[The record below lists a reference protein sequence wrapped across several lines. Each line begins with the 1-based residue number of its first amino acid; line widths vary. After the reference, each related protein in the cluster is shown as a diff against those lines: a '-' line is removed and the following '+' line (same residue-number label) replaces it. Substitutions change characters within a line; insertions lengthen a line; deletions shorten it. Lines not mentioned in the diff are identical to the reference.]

1 MLDSNSIADDIKR
14 QYKAGNMVT
23 RLIIVNVAAFLVFLL
38 LYIAILIVSGG
49 KTGFFAVYEFFVAP
63 YNLKELLFKPWTL
76 LSYMFMHG
84 FTDRGPDFWHLLFNM
99 LWLFIFGRTFV
110 ELIGNSK
117 VLPVYLMGGLLGV
130 AVSLALFNLIPSLS
144 ANMPTSIVG
153 ASASVYAI
161 VFATVFMQPNY
172 HFQLFL
178 IGRIK
183 IKYIAIV
190 MVISNLLMIASKNNI
205 GGAIAHLGGAL
216 FGILYIVN
224 LNRGID
230 LAIPVNN
237 FFDRIMGWFEPKNA
251 PRVAYVN
258 PQRTTRVKKEKPAVS
273 NDIQL
278 QLDEILDKISRS
290 GYESLTKDE
299 KSFLF
304 NYSKD

>member
-1 MLDSNSIADDIKR
+1 MLNRGSITDDIKR
-14 QYKAGNMVT
+14 KYQAGDMIT
-23 RLIIVNVAAFLVFLL
+23 RLIMVNVGAFLVFLL
-38 LYIAILIVSGG
+38 LYIAILIFADKSG
-49 KTGFFAVYEFFVAP
+49 FLAVYKFFVAP
-63 YNLKELLFKPWTL
+63 YNLTELLWKPWTL
-76 LSYMFMHG
+76 FTYMFMHS
-84 FTDRGPDFWHLLFNM
+84 FDNGPGFWHLLFNM

-130 AVSLALFNLIPSLS
+130 IISIAIFNLVPSLS
-144 ANMPTSIVG
+144 GNLPPGIVG

-190 MVISNLLMIASKNNI
+190 MVVSNLLMIASKNNI

-216 FGILYIVN
+216 FGVLYVVN

-237 FFDRIMGWFEPKNA
+237 FFDKVKGWFEPKTT

-258 PQRTTRVKKEKPAVS
+258 PQRATTKVKAEKPAVS
-273 NDIQL
+273 SDIQK